1 MIVSKYRMPSHVFGA
16 AFFLAALGV
25 TSNPGAAEIPKA
37 EYFSCQNKVSS
48 TGNWPPTR
56 SNFQFLDAQSR
67 VRVWDP
73 IIMDLKNEPIV
84 VPVKV
89 VKGGKLRF
97 KWRLSVPS
105 TNGVSYP
112 IGYKVDF
119 DPEARTG
126 MMWVSTGISTGR
138 RGGAMMTCKLV
149 EGR

>member
-1 MIVSKYRMPSHVFGA
+1 MPSHVFGA
-16 AFFLAALGV
+16 AFFLAALGAA
-25 TSNPGAAEIPKA
+25 SNLSAAERPKA
-37 EYFSCQNKVSS
+37 DYFSCLNKISS

-73 IIMDLKNEPIV
+73 IIMSVRNEPIV
-84 VPVKV
+84 VPVKAV
-89 VKGGKLRF
+89 RGGKLRF

-126 MMWVSTGISTGR
+126 MMWISTGISTGR
-138 RGGAMMTCKLV
+138 RGGAVMACKWV
-149 EGR
+149 EGK